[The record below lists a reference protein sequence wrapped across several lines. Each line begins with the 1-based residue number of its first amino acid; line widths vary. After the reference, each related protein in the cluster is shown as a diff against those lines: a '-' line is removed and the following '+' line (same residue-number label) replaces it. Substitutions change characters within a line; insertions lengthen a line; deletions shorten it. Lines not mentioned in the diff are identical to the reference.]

1 MFEREDHLTKVDSVY
16 RTLMG
21 PHVHSVDAGQPT
33 EVVTAA
39 MQQKIQ
45 DTLSMCSLS
54 FPAQGKE

>member
-1 MFEREDHLTKVDSVY
+1 VFEREDHLTKVDSVY

-21 PHVHSVDAGQPT
+21 PHVHSVDAGQPI

-45 DTLSMCSLS
+45 DTLNACSLS
-54 FPAQGKE
+54 FPAQGRE